1 MPLTKVL
8 VLLISI
14 WGKLQNKIQ
23 ESFVK
28 TGNFMSNV
36 NVQDLWIS
44 EIKTELIC
52 IVDFTET

>member
-1 MPLTKVL
+1 MPLIKVL

-28 TGNFMSNV
+28 MGNFMSNV
-36 NVQDLWIS
+36 NVQDLWFS

-52 IVDFTET
+52 IVDFTEV